1 MRSHPHSVSPRLSF
15 SRHARQRLEQ
25 RQLKLSAQDFRRLES
40 AVQQLNNKGGKLSL
54 VLLEQ
59 LALLI
64 SVTNRQ
70 VITVVGQEQLQQ
82 NIFTNIDSAV
92 IA

>member
-1 MRSHPHSVSPRLSF
+1 MSGRQQPASRRLSF

-25 RQLKLSAQDFRRLES
+25 RQLNLSPQELKRLEA
-40 AVQQLNNKGGKLSL
+40 AVQSLSNKGGKLSL

-59 LALLI
+59 MAMLV

-70 VITVVGQEQLQQ
+70 VITLVGQEQLKQS
-82 NIFTNIDSAV
+82 IFTNIDSAV

>member
-1 MRSHPHSVSPRLSF
+1 MSGRQQPASRRLSF
-15 SRHARQRLEQ
+15 SQHARQRLEQ
-25 RQLKLSAQDFRRLES
+25 RQLNLSPQELKRLET
-40 AVQQLNNKGGKLSL
+40 AVQNLSNKGGKLSL

-59 LALLI
+59 MAMLI

-70 VITVVGQEQLQQ
+70 VITLVGQEQLKQ
-82 NIFTNIDSAV
+82 NVFTNIDSAA

>member
-1 MRSHPHSVSPRLSF
+1 MSGRQQPASRRLSF

-25 RQLKLSAQDFRRLES
+25 RQLNLSQQELKRLEA
-40 AVQQLNNKGGKLSL
+40 AVQSLSNKGGELSL

-59 LALLI
+59 MAMLV

-70 VITVVGQEQLQQ
+70 VITLVGQEQLKQS
-82 NIFTNIDSAV
+82 IFTNIDSAV